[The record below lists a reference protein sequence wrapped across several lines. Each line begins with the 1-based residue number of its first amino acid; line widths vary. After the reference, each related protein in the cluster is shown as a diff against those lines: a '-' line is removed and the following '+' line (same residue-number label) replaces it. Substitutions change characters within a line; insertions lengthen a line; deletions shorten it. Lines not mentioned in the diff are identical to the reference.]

1 MALIVED
8 GTGRADAESYIS
20 VVDTT
25 AYHAKRG
32 NAAWAS
38 VPDDATREQ
47 YLRKATDYMEQAYR
61 EQWKQFRVYS
71 TQALSWPRAWVQMPD
86 APYGYG
92 SFAAFIPNNVV
103 PTEVKNA
110 CAELALLAISGD
122 LNPALDRRTT
132 KEKVDVI
139 EVEYDAHSQQYK
151 SYRAVDM
158 LLDPFFDSSG
168 NSAKLVRV

>member
-8 GTGRADAESYIS
+8 GTGLPNAESYIS
-20 VVDTT
+20 VADAT
-25 AYHAKRG
+25 AYHLKRG
-32 NAAWAS
+32 NAAWAT
-38 VPDDATREQ
+38 VIDDTTREQ
-47 YLRKATDYMEQAYR
+47 LLRKATDYMEQAYR
-61 EQWKQFRVYS
+61 ERWKQFRVYS

-103 PTEVKNA
+103 PTEVKSA
-110 CAELALLAISGD
+110 CAELGLLAVSGD
-122 LNPALDRRTT
+122 LNPLLDRRTT

-139 EVEYDAHSQQYK
+139 EVEYDANSPQYR

-158 LLDPFFDSSG
+158 LLEPYFDADG
-168 NSAKLVRV
+168 NSARLVRV